1 MSRLD
6 SFIRRMMA
14 QRECLDAAAR
24 LIDDVPGAILE
35 LGLGNGRT
43 YDHMRTLFPGREIYV
58 FDRQVAAH
66 PDCIPDDDHMFL
78 GEVIDRLPDAAAR
91 LGKTVA
97 LVHSDIG
104 SGRPETD
111 AILFGQ
117 LVPLL
122 GDLVCPGG
130 LVLSDQKLPADHWQ
144 SLPLPDGV
152 AAERYFMY
160 RLGG

>member
-14 QRECLDAAAR
+14 QRECLDAAAH
-24 LIDDVPGAILE
+24 LIEDIPGAILE

-43 YDHMRTLFPGREIYV
+43 YDHLRTLFPGRDIYV

-78 GEVIDRLPDAAAR
+78 GEVIDRLPDAVAR

-111 AILFGQ
+111 IILFGQ

-122 GDLVCPGG
+122 GELVCPGG
-130 LVLSDQKLPADHWQ
+130 LVLSDQKLPAARWQ

-160 RLGG
+160 RAGG

>member
-24 LIDDVPGAILE
+24 LIEDVPGAILE

-43 YDHMRTLFPGREIYV
+43 YDHLRTLFPDRDIYV

-66 PDCIPDDDHMFL
+66 PECIPDDDHMFV
-78 GEVIDRLPDAAAR
+78 GEVLDRLPDAAAR
-91 LGKTVA
+91 LGKSVA

-111 AILFGQ
+111 AVLFGR

-122 GDLVCPGG
+122 ETLAVPGCH
-130 LVLSDQKLPADHWQ
+130 VLSDQKLPADNWQ
-144 SLPLPDGV
+144 TLPLPEAV
-152 AAERYFMY
+152 PAERYFMY
-160 RLGG
+160 RVGG

>member
-6 SFIRRMMA
+6 SFIRRMVA

-24 LIDDVPGAILE
+24 LIEDVPGVILE

-43 YDHMRTLFPGREIYV
+43 YDHLRTLFPDRDIYV

-78 GEVIDRLPDAAAR
+78 GEVVGRLPDAAAR
-91 LGKTVA
+91 LGKTAA

-111 AILFGQ
+111 AVMFAQVI
-117 LVPLL
+117 PLL
-122 GDLVCPGG
+122 DALLQPGCI
-130 LVLSDQKLPADHWQ
+130 VLSDQKLPAAHWQ
-144 SLPLPDGV
+144 SLPMPDGV
-152 AAERYFMY
+152 ADERYFMY
-160 RLGG
+160 RVGG

>member
-1 MSRLD
+1 MV
-6 SFIRRMMA
+6 A
-14 QRECLDAAAR
+14 QRECLDAAAH
-24 LIDDVPGAILE
+24 LIEGVPGAILE

-43 YDHMRTLFPGREIYV
+43 YDHLRTLFPGREIYV

-78 GEVIDRLPDAAAR
+78 GEVVDRLPDAAAR
-91 LGKTVA
+91 LGKTAA

-130 LVLSDQKLPADHWQ
+130 VILSDQKLPADHWQ

-152 AAERYFMY
+152 AAERYFIY
-160 RLGG
+160 RVGG